1 MRSSAFFVLFL
12 VVALCGATGGCRE
25 RRHGAARRTEA
36 VAPQVNAPH
45 ESLLSPAG
53 IAQFRQAVGAKWNA
67 QIATLR
73 VELSPERAAIQLRAP
88 DDPSSLVEFVYTGT
102 EFAGPF
108 ALTQRGSGQLEQ
120 NLFQF
125 SAVDWDALPALLE
138 AAKGRVDSQYGEPNR
153 VLVRRN
159 LPQDESV
166 GFRVYVAS
174 PYRDSQVDA
183 DAHGKLIEPGRYP

>member
-1 MRSSAFFVLFL
+1 MRPSASFVLFL
-12 VVALCGATGGCRE
+12 VVALCGAAGGCRE

-36 VAPQVNAPH
+36 VAPQANAAH
-45 ESLLSPAG
+45 ENLLSTTG
-53 IAQFRQAVGAKWNA
+53 IAQFRQAVSTKWNA
-67 QIATLR
+67 QVPTLR
-73 VELSPERAAIQLRAP
+73 VELSAERAAIQLRAP
-88 DDPSSLVEFVYTGT
+88 DDANSLVEYVYTGT

-108 ALTQRGSGQLEQ
+108 ALTPRGNGSAEQ

-125 SAVDWDALPALLE
+125 SAVDWEALPALLD
-138 AAKGRVDSQYGEPNR
+138 AAKARVDAQYGEPNR

-166 GFRVYVAS
+166 GFRVYVGS